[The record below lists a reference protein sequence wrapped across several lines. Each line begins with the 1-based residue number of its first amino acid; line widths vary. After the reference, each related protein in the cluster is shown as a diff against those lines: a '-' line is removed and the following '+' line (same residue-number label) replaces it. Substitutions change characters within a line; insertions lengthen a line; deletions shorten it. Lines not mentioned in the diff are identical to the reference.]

1 MSLGKSIFDQLRG
14 LLGKPKAASEPP
26 QAPKPEAAPLT
37 PAQAEEN
44 LRKALAGTDAKWMAA
59 SKAEALLQKAQLPA
73 KDRLPGKSGGPV
85 PPPVHPPARSKPEVD
100 LVLGIDFG
108 TSCSKVVIGDPGW
121 LGRSYA
127 VPVGGAG
134 TGLERFLRPTRM
146 LIGKGMETN
155 LKMRLMA
162 DPDSEALRHRV
173 TLYLAGII
181 RDSLHWFESDGPPK
195 YRDRQAVW
203 SLNLGF
209 PDKQVGTGPL
219 VDAYRSIAD
228 LATRLASTDLPLT
241 LTSIRSLR
249 PPTAADSFRREI
261 PPERIHLYPEIAAQL
276 AGYVN
281 SPYRAQ
287 GSLLLIDVGAGTLDV
302 STIILHGG
310 RAEDI
315 VSFHF
320 CEVGPFGALKLLEA
334 RIDALNAVKPGSVTV
349 PLDAYQSG
357 TVATPEVPAAIL
369 GDGRVVHRAFVEA
382 FDTTSARFADEAIRL
397 AISCSSR
404 FRVRQREAHADAAYD
419 PWPGQLRFFF
429 TGGGSRLGFYRNHFT
444 KGPFEQEL
452 TKFTRWEIS
461 EAGRRGRQQGL
472 RLEPL
477 PTPGDLEG
485 LPRELDSHFDRLS
498 VAHGLAYGSENLM
511 RITSSVH

>member
-1 MSLGKSIFDQLRG
+1 MSIGKSIFDQLRG
-14 LLGKPKAASEPP
+14 LFGKAKPPPEP
-26 QAPKPEAAPLT
+26 QAPQSKVSPPALPAGAPS
-37 PAQAEEN
+37 
-44 LRKALAGTDAKWMAA
+44 RK
-59 SKAEALLQKAQLPA
+59 KAQPA
-73 KDRLPGKSGGPV
+73 PKATKPQSAPSKGGSWGEISA
-85 PPPVHPPARSKPEVD
+85 PPVLPPARRKPEVD

-127 VPVGGAG
+127 VPVGGDG
-134 TGLERFLRPTRM
+134 PGLERFLRPTRTPV
-146 LIGKGMETN
+146 GKATENN
-155 LKMRLMA
+155 LKMRLMT
-162 DPDSEALRHRV
+162 DPGSEGLHHRV
-173 TLYLAGII
+173 ALYLAGII
-181 RDSLHWFESDGPPK
+181 RDSLRWFESEGPPR

-209 PDKQVGTGPL
+209 PDKQVGTGL
-219 VDAYRSIAD
+219 LADTYRRIAD
-228 LATRLASTDLPLT
+228 LAARLASTDLPLT

-249 PPTAADSFRREI
+249 APTVAETMRRAI
-261 PPERIHLYPEIAAQL
+261 PSERIHLYPEIAAQL

-334 RIDALNAVKPGSVTV
+334 RIDALNTVKPGAVTV

-357 TVATPEVPAAIL
+357 TVATPEDPAAIL
-369 GDGRVVHRAFVEA
+369 GNGRAVPLAFAEA
-382 FDTTSARFADEAIRL
+382 FDTTSAKFADEAIRL
-397 AISCSSR
+397 AISCASR

-444 KGPFEQEL
+444 KGAFEQEL
-452 TKFTRWEIS
+452 TKFTRWENS
-461 EAGRRGRQQGL
+461 EAGRRNRQQGL

-485 LPRELDSHFDRLS
+485 FPRDLHSHFDRLS